1 MTKSFIPDEDI
12 EKALDYL
19 RDSATTAAQARA
31 NRIYMEEYRKTL
43 KAKVMQRFAMSPL
56 GAQERDAY
64 ASREYTDHLNALK
77 TAVEEDEKHRFLREA
92 AQAKIEAW
100 RSMSANLRITI

>member
-1 MTKSFIPDEDI
+1 MTRSTIPDEDI

-19 RDSATTAAQARA
+19 RDSAVPAAQARA
-31 NRIYMEEYRKTL
+31 NRIYLEEYRKSL
-43 KAKVMQRFAMSPL
+43 KALVMQRYAMSPL

-64 ASREYTDHLNALK
+64 ASKEYTDHLHALK
-77 TAVEEDEKHRFLREA
+77 LAVEQDEKHRFLREA

-100 RSMSANLRITI
+100 RTMNANARVNV